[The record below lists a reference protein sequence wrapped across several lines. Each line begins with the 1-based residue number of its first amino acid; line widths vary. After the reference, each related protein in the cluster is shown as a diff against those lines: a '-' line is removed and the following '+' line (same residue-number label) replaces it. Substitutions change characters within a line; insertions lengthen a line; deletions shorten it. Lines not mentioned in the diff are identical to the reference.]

1 MKRIDPDALEGEDRD
16 DEKKADEPEI
26 SVDSK
31 GAVTL
36 KPKDTPEE
44 KAEKAREAPK
54 PTAPLAPTIAPAP
67 VAAKA
72 GPPVA

>member
-1 MKRIDPDALEGEDRD
+1 MKRIDPDALDSEDHE
-16 DEKKADEPEI
+16 EKKADEPEI

-44 KAEKAREAPK
+44 KAEKVKDELK
-54 PTAPLAPTIAPAP
+54 PTAPLAPIVAPAP
-67 VAAKA
+67 VATKA